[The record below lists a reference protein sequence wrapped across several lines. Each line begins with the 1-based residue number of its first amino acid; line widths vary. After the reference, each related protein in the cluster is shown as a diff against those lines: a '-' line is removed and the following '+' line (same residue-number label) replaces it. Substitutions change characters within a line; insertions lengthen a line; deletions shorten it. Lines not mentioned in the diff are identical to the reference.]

1 MPAAHLGINASV
13 LRKKLD
19 IDTPRGQDEMPSYP
33 GPIFV
38 SMVSFHKTVVCMAI
52 GIIGRNGITL
62 VVVVVVVDFIP
73 PGGTMP
79 IGL

>member
-1 MPAAHLGINASV
+1 MPAVHLEMYASV

-19 IDTPRGQDEMPSYP
+19 TDTPREQDEMSSYP
-33 GPIFV
+33 GPMFV

-62 VVVVVVVDFIP
+62 V
-73 PGGTMP
+73 
-79 IGL
+79 

>member
-1 MPAAHLGINASV
+1 
-13 LRKKLD
+13 
-19 IDTPRGQDEMPSYP
+19 MPSYP